1 MLPVINNV
9 FIFEKYYKN
18 FIIVKQASQYLMSS
32 EKEVKNEFTYDS
44 EKVKPMVIYFF
55 KFDYLADYRINSTV
69 LDFKNDNHY
78 R

>member
-9 FIFEKYYKN
+9 FIFEKYYKT

-32 EKEVKNEFTYDS
+32 EKEVKNEFTYDI

-55 KFDYLADYRINSTV
+55 KFDYFSDYRINNTV

>member
-9 FIFEKYYKN
+9 FIFEKYYKT
-18 FIIVKQASQYLMSS
+18 FIDSWQASQYLMSS
-32 EKEVKNEFTYDS
+32 EKEVKNEFTYDI

-55 KFDYLADYRINSTV
+55 KFDYLSDYRINNTV

>member
-1 MLPVINNV
+1 
-9 FIFEKYYKN
+9 
-18 FIIVKQASQYLMSS
+18 MSS
-32 EKEVKNEFTYDS
+32 EKEVKNEFTYDI